1 LAENRKLLLA
11 TADKYGVRFFNLKSC
26 IDDNKEFR
34 YPFALMNPMELR
46 QGVFGRELIN
56 GEFMDANDTNLDFG
70 TLVELIFKTIPQ
82 ELVIT
87 TELLVQD
94 HI

>member
-1 LAENRKLLLA
+1 
-11 TADKYGVRFFNLKSC
+11 
-26 IDDNKEFR
+26 
-34 YPFALMNPMELR
+34 MNPMELR

-56 GEFMDANDTNLDFG
+56 GEFMDANDKNLDFG
-70 TLVELIFKTIPQ
+70 TLVELIFKTIPE